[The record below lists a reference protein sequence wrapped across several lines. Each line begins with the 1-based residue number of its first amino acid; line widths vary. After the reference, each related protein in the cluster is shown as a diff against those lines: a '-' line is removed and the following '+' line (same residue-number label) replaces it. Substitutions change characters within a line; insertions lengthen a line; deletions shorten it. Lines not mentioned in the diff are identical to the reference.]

1 MNSLINNFEV
11 KLWIFNNLT
20 FITKQNELNENT
32 EQSKKIKKRN
42 DNYKLREDIWGR
54 NIMRT
59 IRPDLKL
66 EKQWTNL
73 FGKYIVK
80 EYFENINM
88 IIKYP
93 KKINGYMP
101 DFEIDNYIIEVKCG
115 TYFTEGTAHEKIL
128 GTPFKYCEI
137 PKLYN
142 KPLLIICIGK
152 AEYLGIHKYGFLQGE
167 ILNNSKEKQRFIR
180 FYEENNIQLIGYT
193 QLHKLFSD

>member
-73 FGKYIVK
+73 FGEYIVK

-88 IIKYP
+88 IIKHP